1 MLTTTVYVNNSLLY
15 VTIHL
20 IQYPLYMLTAVHFYI
35 TSPLYYNP
43 LHTSISI
50 YIIYLFILILYF
62 IYISNHSLS
71 ISYIILVLSLYI
83 ISLSIYHFFH
93 SFSLYNFSMKIN
105 MNISLMKMS
114 IKCIKYV
121 YLCTNVYIL
130 IINELHYFFY
140 I

>member
-1 MLTTTVYVNNSLLY
+1 MLTTSLY

-20 IQYPLYMLTAVHFYI
+20 IQYPLYMLTVVPFYI

-50 YIIYLFILILYF
+50 Y
-62 IYISNHSLS
+62 N
-71 ISYIILVLSLYI
+71 LSLYFNTLLYLYLQ
-83 ISLSIYHFFH
+83 SLSIYILYHISIIFVYN
-93 SFSLYNFSMKIN
+93 FSLYIPFISFSISPYHFYMKIN
-105 MNISLMKMS
+105 MNIYLMKMS

-121 YLCTNVYIL
+121 YLCTNVYVL